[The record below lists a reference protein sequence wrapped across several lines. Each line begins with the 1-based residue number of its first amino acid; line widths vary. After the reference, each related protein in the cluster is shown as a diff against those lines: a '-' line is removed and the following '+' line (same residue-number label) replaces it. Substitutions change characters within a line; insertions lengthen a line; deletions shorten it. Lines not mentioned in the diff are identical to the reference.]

1 MDNLKKKIKHIL
13 PDYTTGEELLNM
25 ISHIVGGA
33 FGILTLVLCVVKA
46 ALAGNAAG
54 VVGSAIYGA
63 SMILVYTTSS
73 IYHGLHRNAGK
84 KVFRVLD
91 HCMIYLLI
99 VGTYTP
105 ILLSAIIPKFPVA
118 GWVIFAIEW
127 GCTALAVTLTAVDMK
142 KFNAFSMTCYVV
154 MGWCIIAVPKIAI
167 AAMTP
172 TGFGFVLAGG
182 IAYTI
187 GAVLYGIGKK
197 MKYIHGVFHIFVL
210 LGSVLQFFGVYLYCI

>member
-46 ALAGNAAG
+46 ALGGNTAG

-73 IYHGLHRNAGK
+73 IYHGLRRNAGK

-99 VGTYTP
+99 AGTYTP
-105 ILLSAIIPKFPVA
+105 ILLSAVIPKFPVA

-142 KFNAFSMTCYVV
+142 KFNAFSMTCYII
-154 MGWCIIAVPKIAI
+154 MGWCIIAFAKTAL
-167 AAMTP
+167 AAMTKP
-172 TGFGFVLAGG
+172 GFMWVLAGG
-182 IAYTI
+182 IAYTV
-187 GAVLYGIGKK
+187 GAICYGIGKK
-197 MKYIHGVFHIFVL
+197 KKYIHGVFHLFVV
-210 LGSVLQFFGVYLYCI
+210 LGSFLQFLGVFLYCL

>member
-1 MDNLKKKIKHIL
+1 MDNIKKKLKHIL

-33 FGILTLVLCVVKA
+33 FGILVLVLCVIRA
-46 ALAGNAAG
+46 ALNGNAAG

-73 IYHGLHRNAGK
+73 IYHGLRRNAGK

-99 VGTYTP
+99 AGTYTP
-105 ILLSAIIPKFPVA
+105 ILLSAMIPMFPVA
-118 GWVIFAIEW
+118 GWIIFGIEW

-154 MGWCIIAVPKIAI
+154 MGWCIIAVPKLAI
-167 AAMTP
+167 KAMTP
-172 TGFGFVLAGG
+172 GGFGLILAGG
-182 IAYTI
+182 VAYTI

-197 MKYIHGVFHIFVL
+197 KKYIHGVFHIFVL
-210 LGSVLQFFGVYLYCI
+210 IGSVLQFFGVYLYCI